1 MLKSIEE
8 IFPYKPHPGQI
19 SLAQAILEASLN
31 SEHLIV
37 NAPTG
42 FGKTISVLSGLYIAL
57 KLNEANV
64 FYFVR
69 THREAEEVVKESRK
83 LAKASDSNFTV
94 LEVRGKQS
102 LCLRNEEVPP
112 SISLETFCKLNKNS
126 CPFFIR
132 LPNFNPKIGGIVSS
146 KDLLILGEKF
156 YVCPYFLAR
165 KLVRLAKIIV
175 LPYPYMFNWKL
186 RSELLSL
193 ASHGGKN
200 GLVID
205 ECVAGDSLVETSEGL
220 LNARNLYHS
229 ILKAPKHTT
238 LISINL
244 SNHKAISLSK
254 AYAAYVTICEGV
266 KIKLKNSNELTVT
279 PSTKFFAKRGHNE
292 GWLQAKT
299 LSPGWKILMKDE
311 CDSLCFEE
319 IEDIKFGG
327 TEVFFDF
334 SVIPY
339 HNFFANNILV
349 HNSHNFPYAVYT
361 EQTRTIKIGEI
372 KELLLF
378 SRRYRLKALEKVAFL
393 FLNVSE
399 QVIESK
405 EVALETFLHL
415 VKKELSE
422 VSLTTLLLLVTED
435 LKKLEKLVVKN
446 KLPIDESLRNFI
458 ELLAFINSK
467 QIKNLFVQFNDE
479 DKSLSVVRSE
489 VTEEARKII
498 NSFDFSIHLSGT
510 LEWFDDYAKIIGFSK
525 DHYRVINIEPRDYG
539 RVFLGV
545 LTSLTTK
552 FNERND
558 LMYDSSVEKIA
569 KIINSTRG
577 KGILY
582 VPSYEVLTELLDRNL
597 QNLVDKE
604 TFYESKELSSEEH
617 SLLVKEFEESSSN
630 SFFIAV
636 LGGRTSEGINFEKK
650 DVKNAIVFGVP
661 FQEPTPRLERFSKTI
676 DEINKGKGT
685 DFAYIYPAVIKVSQA
700 LGRVIRGPS
709 DFGIM
714 VLVDERYVDQRL
726 FNKLPKWIRK
736 QLKGFYKNE
745 DSLIADMKN
754 FMSTMF
760 DMFSYAQQ

>member
-8 IFPYKPHPGQI
+8 IFPYKPHQGQI
-19 SLAQAILEASLN
+19 SIAQAVLEASLN
-31 SEHLIV
+31 GEHLIV

-42 FGKTISVLSGLYIAL
+42 FGKTISVLSGLFVAL
-57 KLNEANV
+57 KLNDASV
-64 FYFVR
+64 FYLVR

-83 LAKASDSNFTV
+83 LAKTSEPNFTV
-94 LEVRGKQS
+94 LEIRGKQS
-102 LCLRNEEVPP
+102 LCLRSEEVPP

-126 CPFFIR
+126 CPLFIR
-132 LPNFNPKIGGIVSS
+132 LPNFNPRLEGVVSS
-146 KDLLILGEKF
+146 KDLLSLGKKF
-156 YVCPYFLAR
+156 GVCPYFLAR
-165 KLVRLAKIIV
+165 KLIRFAKIIV

-193 ASHGGKN
+193 VPHEEKT
-200 GLVID
+200 GLVVD
-205 ECVAGDSLVETSEGL
+205 ECVSGDSLVETSDGL
-220 LNARNLYHS
+220 LAARHLYHN
-229 ILKAPKHTT
+229 IFEARKPIALT
-238 LISINL
+238 SINL
-244 SNHKAISLSK
+244 DKDKAISFSK
-254 AYAAYVTICEGV
+254 VYAAYVTFSEGI
-266 KIKLKNSNELTVT
+266 KIKLKNSHELTVT
-279 PSTKFFAKRGHNE
+279 PSTKFFAKRGHSE
-292 GWLQAKT
+292 GWLRAKS
-299 LSPGWKILMKDE
+299 LSPGWRILVKDE
-311 CDSLCFEE
+311 RDNLFFEE
-319 IEDIKFGG
+319 VEGIKFGN
-327 TEVFFDF
+327 TEIFFDF

-339 HNFFANNILV
+339 HNFFANGILV
-349 HNSHNFPYAVYT
+349 HNSHNFPYSVYS
-361 EQTRTIKIGEI
+361 EQTRKIKLSEL

-378 SRRYRLKALEKVAFL
+378 SRRYRLKALEKIVFL
-393 FLNVSE
+393 FLKASG
-399 QVIESK
+399 QVIESN
-405 EVALETFLHL
+405 EVTLETFLCL

-422 VSLTTLLLLVTED
+422 ISLTALLSLATED
-435 LKKLEKLVVKN
+435 LKKLEKLVIKN

-467 QIKNLFVQFNDE
+467 RTKKLFVQFDDE
-479 DKSLSVVRSE
+479 EDSISVVISE
-489 VTEEARKII
+489 VTEEARKLI
-498 NSFDFSIHLSGT
+498 NSFDFSVHLSGT

-525 DHYRVINIEPRDYG
+525 DRYRAINIEPRNYG

-558 LMYDSSVEKIA
+558 AMYDSSVEKIA
-569 KIINSTRG
+569 KIINSTCG

-676 DEINKGKGT
+676 DEVNKGKGV

-714 VLVDERYVDQRL
+714 VLIDERYVDQRI
-726 FNKLPKWIRK
+726 FGKLPNWIRK

-760 DMFSYAQQ
+760 NMFSYAQQ